1 MRRHHPENERI
12 KREYFNYLEQ
22 AKRMSQTSVDQIAA
36 AIAQFEQSTN
46 FRDFRKFHISQ
57 AVAFKDR
64 LQRHINPETGRALA
78 KATIHSRL
86 MALKAFTIWLAGR
99 PGYRS
104 RIGYSDADYFNP
116 SANDERIAKAVRTR
130 PVPPLDDI
138 RKALAAMPTDT
149 VLERRDRAVVAFALV
164 SGARDNAIASF
175 SLKHIDLA
183 ARTVFQD
190 AREVRTKNAKTFA
203 STFFPGGGDFEA
215 IVAEWVGELAAQGF
229 EPDDPLFPAT
239 RMAQGANR
247 HYVAV
252 GLERKHWRDAGAI
265 RRIFKQ
271 AFERAKLPNYN
282 PHSFRHTLAVLG
294 EKICRTPEEWKAYSQ
309 NFGHSSPMTT
319 FSSYGPVAPHRQ
331 AEILNALVDVK
342 PTDPNALAQI
352 VKLDDNQVRL
362 ILNQLARAKV
372 EEDA

>member
-1 MRRHHPENERI
+1 
-12 KREYFNYLEQ
+12 
-22 AKRMSQTSVDQIAA
+22 MSQTSVDQIAA

-104 RIGYSDADYFNP
+104 RIRYSDADYFNP

-190 AREVRTKNAKTFA
+190 AREVRPRTPRPSPQRSSRGEVTSRRLSPNGSA
-203 STFFPGGGDFEA
+203 SWRRKDLSRTIRCSRPPGWHRVPTAISWLWGWNVLTASQGGIRCA
-215 IVAEWVGELAAQGF
+215 LPIK
-229 EPDDPLFPAT
+229 PAT
-239 RMAQGANR
+239 RIWP
-247 HYVAV
+247 V
-252 GLERKHWRDAGAI
+252 D
-265 RRIFKQ
+265 
-271 AFERAKLPNYN
+271 KLPR
-282 PHSFRHTLAVLG
+282 P
-294 EKICRTPEEWKAYSQ
+294 
-309 NFGHSSPMTT
+309 
-319 FSSYGPVAPHRQ
+319 AP
-331 AEILNALVDVK
+331 
-342 PTDPNALAQI
+342 T
-352 VKLDDNQVRL
+352 KLTHFC
-362 ILNQLARAKV
+362 K
-372 EEDA
+372 